1 MSALTLPELDIV
13 RTTLVPCGLRAAD
26 ETTTSDREGL
36 GLMDVRF
43 SPFNS
48 WYRIDSFWEGS
59 FLERTVPGAFKRT
72 IASHNKATK
81 VDAHNIKTLFNH
93 GQDMF
98 IGQKLLGDIDEL
110 VEDSDSP
117 RSTVWL
123 WDTSY
128 NRDLLP
134 GLRSG
139 AYGSSFMF
147 RVVKEEWNEEPG
159 QSEHNP
165 DGLPERTVKEARV
178 FEAGPVTWPASP
190 TASAGMRCVSAT
202 DTYYEHLARQDPQ
215 RVNHLRSKLT
225 ALRSNGPADGTPKDP
240 GLATAPP
247 TDSARSHSGGLTP
260 AQRRQRLYPILN
272 RSGHE
277 SGRTPRPARS
287 DRD

>member
-1 MSALTLPELDIV
+1 MSTLTLPELDIV
-13 RTTLVPCGLRAAD
+13 RTTLVPCGYRAAD
-26 ETTTSDREGL
+26 DQEAEREGL

-43 SPFNS
+43 SPFNT

-72 IASHNKATK
+72 IGAHNAATK

-98 IGQKLLGDIDEL
+98 INQKLLGDIEEL
-110 VEDSDSP
+110 KEEPDGP

-147 RVVKEEWNEEPG
+147 RVIKEEWNEEPEA
-159 QSEHNP
+159 SDHNP
-165 DGLPERTVKEARV
+165 DGIPERTIKEARV

-190 TASAGMRCVSAT
+190 TAAAGMRCISAT
-202 DTYYEHLARQDPQ
+202 DTYYEHLARQDPS
-215 RVNHLRSKLT
+215 RVDGLRSKLI
-225 ALRSNGPADGTPKDP
+225 ALRSNGPATRTPKDP
-240 GLATAPP
+240 GPAAIEP
-247 TDSARSHSGGLTP
+247 TDPARSHSVGLTH
-260 AQRRQRLYPILN
+260 AQRRERLYPTLKGH
-272 RSGHE
+272 RS
-277 SGRTPRPARS
+277 
-287 DRD
+287 